1 MRLNGWQRGGIVFSI
16 IWATGAAAWQCSA
29 DINRAESMSVWAYH
43 LCREAQEV
51 RAQADACVSESE
63 SAYQHGLV
71 GSWRDAAILPFLPIF
86 TFWTALFLVAGIIRC
101 IKAGFTG

>member
-51 RAQADACVSESE
+51 RAQADACMSQSE
-63 SAYQHGLV
+63 SAYQGGLV
-71 GSWRDAAILPFLPIF
+71 GSWRDAAVLSLLPIPIS
-86 TFWTALFLVAGIIRC
+86 WTALFLIAGIIRW